1 MIKKFTD
8 NRGDF
13 ILFDANKC
21 DQVNVV
27 TNEKAFTF
35 RGMHY
40 QEGDSAQRKTV
51 KIIQGKV
58 IDFLY
63 DPERDITEMYCLDK
77 DSEPLVISKEFA
89 HGYLTLEPN
98 TIFTYA
104 VEGAYDPDSERS
116 IVWKTIREIREVV
129 MEYIAGYNELT
140 ISDKDKNGK

>member
-27 TNEKAFTF
+27 TNERAFTF

-40 QEGDSAQRKTV
+40 QEGNAAQTKTV
-51 KIIQGKV
+51 KVIQGRV
-58 IDFLY
+58 VDFLY
-63 DPERDITEMYCLDK
+63 NPETEETEIYLLSK
-77 DSEPLVISKEFA
+77 DSPPLVIGKEFA
-89 HGYLTLEPN
+89 HGYLTIEPN

-104 VEGAYDPDSERS
+104 VEGEYNPDSERS
-116 IVWKTIREIREVV
+116 IVWKTIHEIREVV
-129 MEYIAGYNELT
+129 MDYIAGYNELT

>member
-13 ILFDANKC
+13 VLFDAKKC

-27 TNEKAFTF
+27 TNPKAFTF

-40 QEGDSAQRKTV
+40 QEGDAAQRKTIKV
-51 KIIQGKV
+51 IQGKV

-63 DPERDITEMYCLDK
+63 DPDKDETEMYCLD
-77 DSEPLVISKEFA
+77 SHSPALVVDKHFA
-89 HGYLTLEPN
+89 HGYLTIEPN

-104 VEGAYDPDSERS
+104 VEGAYNPESERS
-116 IVWKTIREIREVV
+116 IVWKDVSEIKEVV
-129 MEYIAGYNELT
+129 MEFIAGYAELT